1 VLMLEHEA
9 KSLLRFVGIETPQG
23 QVHDRTATSG
33 KVQAWPGAYPVAV
46 KAQVHGGGRGKQG
59 GVLKADDEAA
69 VTEAISKLLA
79 ASFDGETPESVL
91 IEPWVK
97 IQRELYLSLT
107 VDGRADGY
115 VLLYSPVGGV
125 DIESGPP
132 PSRYEFGR
140 PENFRGYAFRA
151 MLEKHEDDY
160 RVREKLIVLAQ
171 RMVAMAAASDCVTI
185 EINPLVVLEDGSLL
199 AVDAKISCDEW
210 ASFRNERIRDMITD
224 ERQRVDPML
233 RACLDMGHM
242 YVRLEGDI
250 GLISGGAGMTMAA
263 MDMIAAKGGK
273 PACFLDASPGPTS
286 ARGYRPA
293 IAMLDADPTVKVIL
307 VSVFGGGTQ
316 MQRVANA
323 MKEVLGERP
332 RTKPVVFRLDGT
344 NIDQV
349 PDILASFGA
358 FNHESLEEAVADA
371 VLQAGKS

>member
-23 QVHDRTATSG
+23 QVHYRMAASG
-33 KVQAWPGAYPVAV
+33 KVQAWSGAYPVAV

-59 GVLKADDEAA
+59 GVLRADDEAS
-69 VTEAISKLLA
+69 VTQAISKLLE

-91 IEPWVK
+91 VEPWVK

-132 PSRYEFGR
+132 PSRYAFGR

-171 RMVAMAAASDCVTI
+171 RMVAMAAAGDCVTI
-185 EINPLVVLEDGSLL
+185 EINPLVVLEDGALL
-199 AVDAKISCDEW
+199 AVDAKINCDEW

-263 MDMIAAKGGK
+263 MDMIAAQGGK

-293 IAMLDADPTVKVIL
+293 IAMLDADPTVRVIL

-344 NIDQV
+344 HIDQV